1 MPGGWQGYIFALVL
15 PTMGFEGCGRTLK
28 LELTCHTGSNLIWN
42 VQDLVDQIMHLTSQN
57 ILHLQIYLNKNAIFV
72 QTGIVHMS
80 DRVKLS
86 FPPHNSSVG
95 GDLNINVLLSVH

>member
-28 LELTCHTGSNLIWN
+28 LELTCHTGSTLIWN

-57 ILHLQIYLNKNAIFV
+57 ILHLQIYLNKNAIL
-72 QTGIVHMS
+72 GIVQMS

-86 FPPHNSSVG
+86 FPHQMTHNSSVG
-95 GDLNINVLLSVH
+95 GDLNVLLSVH